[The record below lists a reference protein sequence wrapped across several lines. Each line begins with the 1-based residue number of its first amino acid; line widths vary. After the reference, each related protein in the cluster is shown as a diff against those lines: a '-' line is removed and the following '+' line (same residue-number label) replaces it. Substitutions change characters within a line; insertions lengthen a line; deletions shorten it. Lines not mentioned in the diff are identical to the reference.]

1 MPRKI
6 LVVDSSPVMRRII
19 RTAIQCNL
27 SDVVVLET
35 NDGQEAVAQIKKEKC
50 DLILSSWELPVLDG
64 VELFWKIRE
73 IPKRQNIPFVL
84 LTSKQEDEKHTL
96 IKDSGIKYCLRT
108 PFKPQVLVEIIN
120 RFCNPISLR
129 TSIRY
134 SIPGTDVEIVQSRK
148 QYLANLVNISKGG
161 VLCEMDLAEAYKI
174 HLPVVIAITF
184 PPDFENLVVRGMHAT
199 LVQLNVL
206 THGVDHTPEKVRIA
220 YKFIQV
226 PADAKQTMQKVFNLA
241 AEQEEQK
248 AP

>member
-64 VELFWKIRE
+64 VELFWKIR
-73 IPKRQNIPFVL
+73 V
-84 LTSKQEDEKHTL
+84 
-96 IKDSGIKYCLRT
+96 
-108 PFKPQVLVEIIN
+108 
-120 RFCNPISLR
+120 
-129 TSIRY
+129 
-134 SIPGTDVEIVQSRK
+134 
-148 QYLANLVNISKGG
+148 
-161 VLCEMDLAEAYKI
+161 
-174 HLPVVIAITF
+174 
-184 PPDFENLVVRGMHAT
+184 
-199 LVQLNVL
+199 NVL
-206 THGVDHTPEKVRIA
+206 AHGVDHTPEKVRIA

-226 PADAKQTMQKVFNLA
+226 PADAKQAMQKVFNLA